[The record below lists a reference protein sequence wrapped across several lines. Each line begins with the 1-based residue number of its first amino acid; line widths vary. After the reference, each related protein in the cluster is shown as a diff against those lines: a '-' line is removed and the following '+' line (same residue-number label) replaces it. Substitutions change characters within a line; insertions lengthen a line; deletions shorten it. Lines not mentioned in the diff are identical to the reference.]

1 MSLAPTS
8 ASRQAALTLHAMCVE
23 DRAWVLQALPDTQR
37 LALEA
42 LLDELRELGIPA
54 QPRLL
59 DSVLM
64 RQPGRVA
71 QPSDSLQNL
80 NATGIEALATLLRG
94 EPGMLVARLLR
105 MQAWPWQAAVLTRLG
120 GVQRQ
125 QVQDA
130 LRQLDSGSATP
141 VPAALQA
148 AMLHGIHHRMPS
160 AGVQP

>member
-1 MSLAPTS
+1 
-8 ASRQAALTLHAMCVE
+8 MCAE

-37 LALEA
+37 LVLES

-59 DSVLM
+59 DGAVQ
-64 RQPGRVA
+64 RQPGHAA
-71 QPSDSLQNL
+71 QPADSLQNL
-80 NATGIEALATLLRG
+80 NAAGIEALATLLRG
-94 EPGMLVARLLR
+94 EPSMLVARLLR
-105 MQAWPWQAAVLTRLG
+105 VQAWPWQAAALTRLG

-130 LRQLDSGSATP
+130 LRQLDAGGATP

-148 AMLHGIHHRMPS
+148 AMLRGIHHRVAA
-160 AGVQP
+160 AGVKP